1 MGATLERQLKVL
13 MLLRV
18 VMITTLL
25 LVAIYIEAVS
35 DILLRIN
42 ALYHLIVATYVVTI
56 VYILALRYW
65 KRLAVQVYIQVVLDL
80 VVITGIVYIMPGE
93 AVRGG
98 FLLLYPLSVLS
109 GSVLL
114 DRRQG
119 LLLAGLATI
128 FYAALLWAVR
138 EGHIED
144 PRGMTDVPFL
154 PLPRIL
160 YAILLTGVACAT
172 VSMVGGYF
180 AQALKKVGAQL
191 EEVSEQVADL
201 QQLNEMIVESM
212 QSGLLMVDSLA
223 RVLYVNR
230 YGESVLGQPT
240 AEIRGRTLLDVF
252 GASALDSTVLAAY
265 AHGTLGR
272 VETSYR
278 RPGGVAVDLGV
289 SVMPLAKGG
298 GHLLVFQ
305 DLTEVKRLER
315 EVRVKEKLAA
325 VGEMAAQLAHE
336 IRNPLGAISGS
347 AQVLMAEPNMTDEQ
361 GRLLG
366 IITRESKRLSEAL
379 NQYLGQARPG
389 PLLGRPVDLGP
400 LIDEAVALLRNGPE
414 VGPDHRVEFE
424 RDIGSHVC
432 VADPAR
438 IVQIFW
444 NLARNGLEAMPDGGA
459 LHVRLIRRTDAV
471 ILSIRDHGTG
481 IAGDDPRRLF
491 EPFQAH
497 SRVGTGLGLAIVY
510 GIVKEHRGDIRVRT
524 VPGEGTEFEV
534 HLPAA
539 VPARAG
545 DSAGPA

>member
-1 MGATLERQLKVL
+1 MGSVLERQLKVL

-65 KRLAVQVYIQVVLDL
+65 KRLAVQVYVQVVLDL

-272 VETSYR
+272 LETSYR
-278 RPGGVAVDLGV
+278 RPGGVVVDLGV

-305 DLTEVKRLER
+305 ALTDVKRLER

-414 VGPDHRVEFE
+414 VGPAHRVEFE
-424 RDIGSHVC
+424 RDTGSHVC

-459 LHVRLIRRTDAV
+459 LHVRLMRRTDAV
-471 ILSIRDHGTG
+471 VLSIRDHGTG

>member
-1 MGATLERQLKVL
+1 MGSVLERQLKVL

-65 KRLAVQVYIQVVLDL
+65 KRLAVQVYVQVVLDL

-272 VETSYR
+272 LETSYR
-278 RPGGVAVDLGV
+278 RPGGVVVDLGV

-414 VGPDHRVEFE
+414 VGPAHRVEFE
-424 RDIGSHVC
+424 RDTGSHVC

-459 LHVRLIRRTDAV
+459 LHVRLMRRTDAV
-471 ILSIRDHGTG
+471 VLSIRDHGTG

>member
-1 MGATLERQLKVL
+1 
-13 MLLRV
+13 
-18 VMITTLL
+18 
-25 LVAIYIEAVS
+25 
-35 DILLRIN
+35 
-42 ALYHLIVATYVVTI
+42 
-56 VYILALRYW
+56 
-65 KRLAVQVYIQVVLDL
+65 
-80 VVITGIVYIMPGE
+80 
-93 AVRGG
+93 
-98 FLLLYPLSVLS
+98 
-109 GSVLL
+109 
-114 DRRQG
+114 
-119 LLLAGLATI
+119 
-128 FYAALLWAVR
+128 
-138 EGHIED
+138 
-144 PRGMTDVPFL
+144 
-154 PLPRIL
+154 
-160 YAILLTGVACAT
+160 
-172 VSMVGGYF
+172 
-180 AQALKKVGAQL
+180 
-191 EEVSEQVADL
+191 
-201 QQLNEMIVESM
+201 
-212 QSGLLMVDSLA
+212 
-223 RVLYVNR
+223 
-230 YGESVLGQPT
+230 
-240 AEIRGRTLLDVF
+240 
-252 GASALDSTVLAAY
+252 VLAAY

-414 VGPDHRVEFE
+414 VGPAHRVEFE